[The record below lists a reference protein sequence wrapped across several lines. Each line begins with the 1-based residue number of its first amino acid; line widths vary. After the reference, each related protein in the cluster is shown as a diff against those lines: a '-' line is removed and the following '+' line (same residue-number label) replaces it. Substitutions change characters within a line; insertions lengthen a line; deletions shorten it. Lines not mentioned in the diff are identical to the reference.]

1 MLCVEDFFF
10 DTTNIRMQFS
20 AAKVDKFCAK
30 TMIDLPKVT
39 FKSSEKRKAQLQA
52 EFGSL
57 VAGASES
64 GQAFITR
71 FNSS

>member
-1 MLCVEDFFF
+1 
-10 DTTNIRMQFS
+10 MQFS

-39 FKSSEKRKAQLQA
+39 FKDSSEKRKAQLQA
-52 EFGSL
+52 EFGSF
-57 VAGASES
+57 AEGASDS